1 MSSVKLT
8 ARDKRM
14 IRQIQGD
21 LPVTREPFALLARQ
35 AGWEEK
41 EFLRRVR
48 FFLRRGII
56 RRFGAILRHQIAGYR
71 GNAMVVWKV
80 PADRTAEV
88 GRIMASFPAVSH
100 CYLRPAMPEWP
111 FNLYTMIHGRSHR
124 DCRLAAR
131 ELSRQTGLPEY
142 RLLFSKR
149 ELKKS
154 SMQYFECSQPSV
166 RKISRKVPHE
176 NR

>member
-1 MSSVKLT
+1 MGSVKLT
-8 ARDKRM
+8 GKDKQM

-21 LPVTREPFALLARQ
+21 LPVVRKPFALVARQ

-41 EFLRRVR
+41 AFLRRIR
-48 FFLRRGII
+48 FFLQRGII

-80 PADRTAEV
+80 AEERTAKI
-88 GRIMASFPAVSH
+88 GPIMASFPAVSH
-100 CYLRPAMPEWP
+100 CYLRPAVPEWP

-124 DCRLAAR
+124 DCRTEAR
-131 ELSRQTGLPEY
+131 AISRKTGIKDY

-154 SMQYFECSQPSV
+154 SMQYFELPQRSV
-166 RKISRKVPHE
+166 RRIPRKGAHE

>member
-1 MSSVKLT
+1 MGTVTLT

-21 LPVTREPFALLARQ
+21 LPVIPEPFVPLARQ

-41 EFLRRVR
+41 EFLKRIRL
-48 FFLRRGII
+48 FLRRGII

-80 PADRTAEV
+80 PEDRITKV
-88 GRIMASFPAVSH
+88 GPIMASFPAVSH
-100 CYLRPAMPEWP
+100 CYLRPAVPEWP
-111 FNLYTMIHGRSHR
+111 FNLYTMIHGRTHR
-124 DCRLAAR
+124 DCRMAAR
-131 ELSRQTGLPEY
+131 EISRQTGLAAY
-142 RLLFSKR
+142 RFLFSKR

-154 SMQYFECSQPSV
+154 SMQYFKRPHPSAHKV
-166 RKISRKVPHE
+166 ARKVPDE

>member
-1 MSSVKLT
+1 MGSVKLT
-8 ARDKRM
+8 SRDKRM

-21 LPVTREPFALLARQ
+21 LPVTPEPFALVARQ

-41 EFLRRVR
+41 EFLKRVR
-48 FFLRRGII
+48 FLLRRGII

-80 PADRTAEV
+80 PDDRIEEV

-100 CYLRPAMPEWP
+100 CYHRPAMPEWP
-111 FNLYTMIHGRSHR
+111 FNLYTMIHGRDHR

-131 ELSRQTGLPEY
+131 EISRQTGLREY

-154 SMQYFECSQPSV
+154 SMQYFEFPQPSV
-166 RKISRKVPHE
+166 RKMPRKVFHE

>member
-1 MSSVKLT
+1 MDSVKLT
-8 ARDKRM
+8 VKDKRM

-21 LPVTREPFALLARQ
+21 LPVTPKPFALVARQ

-48 FFLRRGII
+48 FLLRRGII

-80 PADRTAEV
+80 PEGRIGEV

-100 CYLRPAMPEWP
+100 CYHRPAMPEWP

-131 ELSRQTGLPEY
+131 AISRQTGLPEY

-154 SMQYFECSQPSV
+154 SMQYFEFPQPSV
-166 RKISRKVPHE
+166 RKMPRKVAHE